1 MAEVAATANRAGTKQ
16 PGKVFNIILWV
27 LQIAAAAMFL
37 FAGTPKL
44 LGAPQVVAV
53 FDTIGFG
60 QWFRYLTGGLE
71 IIGAILLLIPR
82 LSGVGALLLMC
93 VMVGAAGTHLFL
105 IGGSPVP
112 AIVLFLVMA
121 LIAWARRDR
130 TRGLLG
136 RAQ

>member
-1 MAEVAATANRAGTKQ
+1 MSEVAAVGNSVGTKP

-27 LQIAAAAMFL
+27 LQLAAAAMFF
-37 FAGTPKL
+37 FAGIPKL

-53 FDTIGFG
+53 FETIGFG

-71 IIGAILLLIPR
+71 VLCAILLLIPG
-82 LSGVGALLLMC
+82 LSGVGALILMC

-112 AIVLFLVMA
+112 AIVLLLVMA

-130 TRGLLG
+130 TIRLLG
-136 RAQ
+136 RTP

>member
-1 MAEVAATANRAGTKQ
+1 MAEVAAAGNSVGTKQ

-37 FAGTPKL
+37 FAGAPKL

-53 FDTIGFG
+53 FETIGFG

-71 IIGAILLLIPR
+71 IIGALLLLIPS
-82 LSGVGALLLMC
+82 LCGVGALLLTC
-93 VMVGAAGTHLFL
+93 VMVGAVGTHLFL

-112 AIVLFLVMA
+112 AIVLLLVMA
-121 LIAWARRDR
+121 LIAWGRLDR
-130 TRGLLG
+130 TLRLLG
-136 RAQ
+136 RAR